1 MRRIHPTSNSTFHDK
16 NSKSLTCIKTETGLK
31 HFHDHTLKYGLQN
44 TLNPFC
50 SCGPYDDKYYH
61 LRESRFYSYANA
73 SLQRFVL

>member
-1 MRRIHPTSNSTFHDK
+1 MRRIHPTSNSTFHGK

-50 SCGPYDDKYYH
+50 SCGPQVETSTH
-61 LRESRFYSYANA
+61 CL
-73 SLQRFVL
+73 LQIEMTGSQS